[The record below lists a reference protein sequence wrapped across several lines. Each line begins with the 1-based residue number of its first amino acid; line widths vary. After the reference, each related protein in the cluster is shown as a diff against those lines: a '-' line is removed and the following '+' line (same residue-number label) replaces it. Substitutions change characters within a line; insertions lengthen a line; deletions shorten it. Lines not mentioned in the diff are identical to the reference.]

1 MKFHLTPKEADMKA
15 IQMVLGMMVFVLLL
29 FGCQSM
35 TGQTTGEFI
44 DDASITAAVKTKL
57 TNYQVSSLAR
67 VGVETVN
74 GMVHLTGIVNSD
86 SAKAEATR
94 LAKEV
99 NGVKRVDNDLIV
111 QPE

>member
-1 MKFHLTPKEADMKA
+1 MKA
-15 IQMVLGMMVFVLLL
+15 IQMLVGIMVMVGLLA
-29 FGCQSM
+29 GCQSM
-35 TGQTTGEFI
+35 TGQTTGEYF

-74 GMVHLTGIVNSD
+74 GIVHLTGVVNTA
-86 SAKAEATR
+86 SAKTEATR

-99 NGVKRVDNDLIV
+99 KGVKRVDNDLIV
-111 QPE
+111 QAQE